1 MKRIFKVHHLSIILV
16 ILFGLMS
23 CGESNKDFR
32 LEGKFKNINQGEF
45 YIYDLE
51 TGRKDTIGLNDG
63 KFSYRTP
70 MADTIVLTLLFPNY
84 SELPIFA
91 QPGAHLKIEGDVSHL
106 KETTVTGTDDN
117 KQMTDFRLETA
128 DMMPPAVIKKAEKF
142 ILDHPQSPVSLY
154 LLRRYFLQS
163 IDVDFSKAYQLCN
176 RLLEARPTDLSL
188 LQLQKRLGAM
198 KQYRSSGTL
207 PHFSA
212 KDTNGKLVTD
222 SLLNAKANVIMVW
235 ASWNQDS
242 QGILRRLHQL
252 RKEHP
257 KDINVVSIC
266 VDASPSE
273 GAYVLRYDS
282 IQWPNICDG
291 QLWDSPVMTQ
301 LGISFVP
308 DNIVIDK
315 KRKIVGR
322 SLRGEQLVEKIE
334 SLLKE

>member
-1 MKRIFKVHHLSIILV
+1 MSNREEIFDQTLRSSFPKLIEKIKNENLIILMP
-16 ILFGLMS
+16 L
-23 CGESNKDFR
+23 
-32 LEGKFKNINQGEF
+32 
-45 YIYDLE
+45 
-51 TGRKDTIGLNDG
+51 RKAITEQ
-63 KFSYRTP
+63 
-70 MADTIVLTLLFPNY
+70 MLTLSFYGNHIYKISPYDENLFINLNGKVLKLNY
-84 SELPIFA
+84 PSFLPYLGWTKKDMKINIKEQYKSGEGISYYQIDNVCFSSILYNEKKLISDEYYFA
-91 QPGAHLKIEGDVSHL
+91 VYNRF
-106 KETTVTGTDDN
+106 TDSR
-117 KQMTDFRLETA
+117 F
-128 DMMPPAVIKKAEKF
+128 
-142 ILDHPQSPVSLY
+142 Y
-154 LLRRYFLQS
+154 
-163 IDVDFSKAYQLCN
+163 VDFSKAYQLCN